1 MSELSPK
8 DTIYD
13 HIGNR
18 LRALREQN
26 HLNQADVAKLIGKS
40 HQTYSNYEK
49 ATNQITLDHLYVLAQ
64 YYGVAITDLLPEQK
78 HIAIL
83 IPNARTDQ
91 KAAGMAEDQAAFTDA
106 ETMASDRL
114 ADATAISG
122 LILKIRD
129 DQVRKN
135 LITLTRSI
143 AAA

>member
-83 IPNARTDQ
+83 IPSARTDQ